1 MFVVADKGAGITPGQ
16 LIPVV
21 AFQVKRRS
29 AKIAACDK
37 AAHSPCDVT
46 KLIIM
51 ACGYFKAA
59 RFRESEQ
66 FFCLRGVD
74 GKRFFYVDM
83 RAVSQ
88 ALTRDGV
95 MALWRG
101 RDVHD
106 VRPAYKQHFG
116 DVTETC
122 PDRKPLLKLARHQF
136 LAITDRNDFAIGNPP
151 DLRGM

>member
-1 MFVVADKGAGITPGQ
+1 MFVVTNKGTGVTSGQ

-29 AKIAACDK
+29 AKIAAFNK
-37 AAHSPCDVT
+37 TAHSPCDVT
-46 KLIIM
+46 KLIIV
-51 ACGYFKAA
+51 ACGYFETA

-66 FFCLRGVD
+66 FFCLRSVD

-95 MALWRG
+95 VALRRG
-101 RDVHD
+101 RDMHD
-106 VRPAYKQHFG
+106 IRP
-116 DVTETC
+116 
-122 PDRKPLLKLARHQF
+122 
-136 LAITDRNDFAIGNPP
+136 
-151 DLRGM
+151 